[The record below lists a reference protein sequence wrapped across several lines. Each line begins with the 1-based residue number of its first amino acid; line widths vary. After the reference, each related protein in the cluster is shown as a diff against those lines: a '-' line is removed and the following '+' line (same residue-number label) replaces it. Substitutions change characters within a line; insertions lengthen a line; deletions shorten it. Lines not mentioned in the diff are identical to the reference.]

1 MNNNFNVVH
10 GTTFSC
16 SCSQELKN
24 YKLTSHWFIYTF
36 DFELVKNTKN
46 LFASTNEHAQT
57 LVNNSKLHTH
67 TCTPVGTPPDHCS
80 ILFDSLSFYH
90 QRELCSAK
98 TTQIT
103 QCLVA

>member
-46 LFASTNEHAQT
+46 FLPAQM
-57 LVNNSKLHTH
+57 NMRKH
-67 TCTPVGTPPDHCS
+67 
-80 ILFDSLSFYH
+80 
-90 QRELCSAK
+90 
-98 TTQIT
+98 
-103 QCLVA
+103 